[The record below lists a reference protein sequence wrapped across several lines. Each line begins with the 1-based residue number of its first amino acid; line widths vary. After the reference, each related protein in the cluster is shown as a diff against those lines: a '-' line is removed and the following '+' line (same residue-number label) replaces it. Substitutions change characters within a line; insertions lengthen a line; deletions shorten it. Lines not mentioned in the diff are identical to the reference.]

1 MNGSDSFT
9 YKPRYRVIYLVKG
22 RERRSHWIMRASI
35 AETALK
41 TIQAKYGERNA
52 IIYFD

>member
-1 MNGSDSFT
+1 MMQRDTLT
-9 YKPRYRVIYLVKG
+9 YEPRYRVIYLVNG

-35 AETALK
+35 AQTALA
-41 TIQAKYGERNA
+41 TIQAKYGERSA